1 MDRKAGNTA
10 LFEAVK
16 NSRGIVEVA
25 FFLSEDR
32 KKIVDIEAD
41 AEERSLM
48 GLGKV
53 INTGVREVLRCK
65 LIYAA
70 LNNMDFAWGP
80 HATLVMKKGREV
92 VGKEVRD
99 EHLIAE
105 LSNRKD
111 VWFMHKNFVVY
122 KDKMTFPQ
130 DIMRKIVHF
139 EIPPLPAEWCRVED
153 AELQCRSI
161 IYANP
166 STPADTF
173 LKEKYFHGLDERGFG
188 TILIGLQED

>member
-1 MDRKAGNTA
+1 MDRKAA
-10 LFEAVK
+10 DAAILEAVA
-16 NSRGIVEVA
+16 NSKGIVEVTP
-25 FFLSEDR
+25 FLWEDR
-32 KKIVDIEAD
+32 GKIVDIEAD

-53 INTGVREVLRCK
+53 INTGVKEVLECDC
-65 LIYAA
+65 IYVA
-70 LNNMDFAWGP
+70 LNDMEFDWGR
-80 HATLVMKKGREV
+80 HATLVMKKGGEV

-99 EHLIAE
+99 ERLIAE

-122 KDKMTFPQ
+122 KNKMQFPQ
-130 DIMRKIVHF
+130 DIMKKIVHF
-139 EIPPLPAEWCRVED
+139 EIPSLPAEWCHMED
-153 AELQCRSI
+153 AGLKCRPL

-173 LKEKYFHGLDERGFG
+173 LKEQYFHGLDQRGLG
-188 TILIGLQED
+188 TILIGLRE